1 MLIEKRVIKKSNIYP
16 AVKAIYKEAFPKKE
30 RFLFAFF
37 EKRASDGK
45 ADFYSYWFEDI
56 LVGFTYALK
65 NENYVYVFYLAVK
78 KEERGKD
85 YGREIL
91 NQIKEKYK
99 DKVVCLAIEPLDID
113 AKDYNQRVKR
123 KLFYQKNG
131 FTSQIE
137 RMEYA
142 GEKYEIMSCNGV
154 VTDYEYNTLLKS
166 WLGSFL
172 FPFFKVKIR

>member
-78 KEERGKD
+78 KEERGKG

-99 DKVVCLAIEPLDID
+99 DGDLYVSFWNGGDDYAVMTQDELDEYIENEGL
-113 AKDYNQRVKR
+113 QM
-123 KLFYQKNG
+123 G
-131 FTSQIE
+131 G
-137 RMEYA
+137 M
-142 GEKYEIMSCNGV
+142 
-154 VTDYEYNTLLKS
+154 
-166 WLGSFL
+166 
-172 FPFFKVKIR
+172 